1 MRKPEVTQG
10 KIVHCL
16 VILNIKLVHFMLTYA
31 LNNEEPLEIIKIKF
45 YIKNYKAMYNFS
57 LSYF

>member
-1 MRKPEVTQG
+1 MCMY
-10 KIVHCL
+10 IY
-16 VILNIKLVHFMLTYA
+16 TYTYNLIA
-31 LNNEEPLEIIKIKF
+31 SWSSLEPLEIVKIKF